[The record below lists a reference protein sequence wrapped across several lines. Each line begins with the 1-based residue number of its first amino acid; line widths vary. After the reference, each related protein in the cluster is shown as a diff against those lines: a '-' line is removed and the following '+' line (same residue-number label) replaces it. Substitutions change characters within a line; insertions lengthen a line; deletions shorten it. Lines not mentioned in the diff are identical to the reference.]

1 MIPETGK
8 LVPGRPPAN
17 SSEAKMTTAS
27 SRTTFRMLT
36 HMGAGVE
43 LIPSCT
49 RRAPLLENHGHCHD
63 QAEQQGEVVVAGVRA
78 DLGQV
83 PCTDRR
89 ETLRNRHRVRIPDD
103 LVTELRR
110 VSRVCWPRLGGCG
123 MAQSVPG
130 PASEP
135 VLALNPLESIDRL
148 LRDLRTRRTGLSDRE
163 AARRVVVMS
172 SNELVRRHGPGWAGE
187 LVAQLVHP
195 LALLLWVAA
204 GLAALSGTAALAIA
218 IVIVI
223 LINALFAFLQERHAE
238 KAVEA
243 LSAYLPLKVH
253 VIRHDSPRLM
263 HVRELVPGDV
273 IMIEEGDRVSADARL
288 LSGSVEMDVST
299 PTGESLPVL
308 READPFDTHGPL
320 LEARDV
326 VFSGTNCTEGE
337 ATAVVF
343 NTGML
348 TELGRIAA
356 LSQRVGHDQS
366 PLEKQVKHV
375 ARLIALVAVVMGIA
389 FIPLGTLVAG
399 LSLSNALNFA
409 IGLLVANV
417 PEGLLP
423 TITLAL
429 AVGVRILARK
439 GVLVKR
445 ISVVETLGSTSVI
458 CTDKTGT
465 LTLNRMRVVRG
476 WTSGQVLDLR
486 APPAEVEPDSAAVRM
501 AAAVARCNNAQIQL
515 DQPDNQIG
523 DPTELA
529 LLHMAISLGIDL
541 GTGSVQRMAQF
552 HFDPA
557 LRRMSTLDRVGDQ
570 ARVHTKGAPEEL
582 LPLCA
587 RVVAR
592 DGQERPL
599 TQQDRVAFSLLVSNW
614 AQEGLRLLAVAEREI
629 DQGELAGLTREQAE
643 RDLTLLGV
651 VAMIDPPRPEVADAV
666 ARCHSAGIRLI
677 VVTGDHGLT
686 AQGIAE
692 SVGIGRGGLRIITGA
707 ELEQMPE
714 ADLDGLLATGEELI
728 FARSSPEAKLRIA
741 DALQDQGYV
750 IAMTGD
756 GVNDA
761 PALRRADI
769 GVAMG
774 KSGTEVAAEA
784 ATMVLTDDN
793 FASIVAAVQE
803 GRRVYDNVRKFIV
816 YIFAHATPEV
826 VPFLVYALSGGK
838 IPLPL
843 TVMQIPGDRPRHRH
857 LSGPGAR
864 AGTSRTRTDGAT
876 TATTPSECHR
886 RPYAGPGLGA
896 AGWRLGDAG
905 DADLLGQSQPRR
917 MAPRRKRELGP
928 SSPCLA
934 TGHHDELFGHRGLP
948 DRGSHGGA
956 HPACI
961 PCSGRP
967 VHQPAAAVGHCLGD
981 RLCWRPGERAMAAAG
996 VRHGRP
1002 RSLAGAV
1009 YSGVPTH
1016 SLGGR
1021 RDVGVEREASRGA

>member
-148 LRDLRTRRTGLSDRE
+148 LRDLRTRRTGLSDRA
-163 AARRVVVMS
+163 AARRLVVFGP
-172 SNELVRRHGPGWAGE
+172 NELVRRHGPGWAGE

-253 VIRHDSPRLM
+253 VIRDDSPRLM
-263 HVRELVPGDV
+263 DVRELVPGDV

-299 PTGESLPVL
+299 LTGESLPVL
-308 READPFDTHGPL
+308 RGGNPFATPGPI
-320 LEARDV
+320 LEARDG
-326 VFSGTNCTEGE
+326 VFSGTNCSQGE

-343 NTGML
+343 NTGMH

-356 LSQRVGHDQS
+356 LSQRVGHDES

-375 ARLIALVAVVMGIA
+375 ARLIALVAVGMGVA
-389 FIPLGTLVAG
+389 FIPLGTLLAG
-399 LSLSNALNFA
+399 LSLGDAVNFA

-429 AVGVRILARK
+429 AVGVRVLARK

-445 ISVVETLGSTSVI
+445 ISAVETLGSTSVI

-465 LTLNRMRVVRG
+465 LTLNRMRVVRD
-476 WTSGQVLDLR
+476 WTSQGVLPLR
-486 APPAEVEPDSAAVRM
+486 APLPEARPEPAETRIARAVM
-501 AAAVARCNNAQIQL
+501 ACNNAQIEL
-515 DQPDNQIG
+515 GEPDNRPGKDIG

-529 LLHMAISLGIDL
+529 LLHMARSLGVDL
-541 GTGSVQRMAQF
+541 AAGSGQRLAQF

-557 LRRMSTLDRVGDQ
+557 LRRMSTVDKDPDKDVDRV
-570 ARVHTKGAPEEL
+570 RVHTKCAPEEL
-582 LPLCA
+582 LPLCTRLGTQDA
-587 RVVAR
+587 A
-592 DGQERPL
+592 ERPL
-599 TQQDRVAFSLLVSNW
+599 TPQDREAFGRLVTGW
-614 AQEGLRLLAVAEREI
+614 AQEGLRLLAVAERDI
-629 DQGELAGLTREQAE
+629 DRSDLAGLTREQAE

-651 VAMIDPPRPEVADAV
+651 VARLAPPRAEVAGAV

-686 AQGIAE
+686 ARGIAE
-692 SVGIGRGGLRIITGA
+692 SVGIGH
-707 ELEQMPE
+707 Q
-714 ADLDGLLATGEELI
+714 
-728 FARSSPEAKLRIA
+728 S
-741 DALQDQGYV
+741 
-750 IAMTGD
+750 
-756 GVNDA
+756 
-761 PALRRADI
+761 
-769 GVAMG
+769 
-774 KSGTEVAAEA
+774 
-784 ATMVLTDDN
+784 
-793 FASIVAAVQE
+793 
-803 GRRVYDNVRKFIV
+803 
-816 YIFAHATPEV
+816 
-826 VPFLVYALSGGK
+826 LS
-838 IPLPL
+838 
-843 TVMQIPGDRPRHRH
+843 
-857 LSGPGAR
+857 
-864 AGTSRTRTDGAT
+864 
-876 TATTPSECHR
+876 
-886 RPYAGPGLGA
+886 
-896 AGWRLGDAG
+896 
-905 DADLLGQSQPRR
+905 
-917 MAPRRKRELGP
+917 
-928 SSPCLA
+928 
-934 TGHHDELFGHRGLP
+934 
-948 DRGSHGGA
+948 
-956 HPACI
+956 
-961 PCSGRP
+961 
-967 VHQPAAAVGHCLGD
+967 
-981 RLCWRPGERAMAAAG
+981 
-996 VRHGRP
+996 
-1002 RSLAGAV
+1002 
-1009 YSGVPTH
+1009 
-1016 SLGGR
+1016 
-1021 RDVGVEREASRGA
+1021 